1 MAKHNLRELDQGQLQ
16 TMWNF
21 LKLQRK
27 NTCTKEDVR
36 MLKEHLDIIRQAMVQ
51 KTAGQRD
58 TDPDTYVDFVE
69 IGTYINFVVI
79 DALQLRIYGGLD
91 VLEEVLPDEEH
102 KDDKT

>member
-1 MAKHNLRELDQGQLQ
+1 MKHNLRDLDEGQLHM
-16 TMWNF
+16 MWNF

-36 MLKEHLDIIRQAMVQ
+36 ILKEHIDIIRQAMVQ

-58 TDPDTYVDFVE
+58 TDPDTYVDFAD

-91 VLEEVLPDEEH
+91 VLEEVLPDEERSEII
-102 KDDKT
+102 

>member
-36 MLKEHLDIIRQAMVQ
+36 ILKEHLDIIRQAMVQ

-58 TDPDTYVDFVE
+58 TDPDTYLSE
-69 IGTYINFVVI
+69 NVVLS
-79 DALQLRIYGGLD
+79 DHDLQALTPWL
-91 VLEEVLPDEEH
+91 
-102 KDDKT
+102 TF